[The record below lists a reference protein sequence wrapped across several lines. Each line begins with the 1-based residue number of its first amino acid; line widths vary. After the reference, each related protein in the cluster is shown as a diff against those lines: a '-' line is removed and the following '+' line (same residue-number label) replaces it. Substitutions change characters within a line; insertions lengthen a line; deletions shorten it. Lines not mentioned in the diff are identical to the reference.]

1 MMELNSTLAPMI
13 ELSRTEDGSNKNGAF
28 AKDVADGLSQKQK
41 HLPSRYF
48 YDGKGSQLFQQIMD
62 LPEYYLTRAEFEVLT
77 DNQEAMVQHFAHE
90 GFFHMIDLGAG
101 DALKTK
107 ILIRQLTKQQSSFDY
122 VPVDISG
129 DAMKQLTKSLQE
141 EMPEVGVQA
150 VVGEYFKALQ
160 WLQQNKSE
168 RKVVLFLGSNI
179 GNFEMKESVEFLC
192 SMRSYLG
199 AGDKL
204 LMGVDLRKDPDTIL
218 NAYDDAAGITAE
230 FNLNLLHRINRELGG
245 EFDVDQFQHYAMYN
259 PLEGVMRSF
268 LISLKEQDVY
278 IRDTGRTFHFDA
290 WEAIHTEN
298 SHKYFIEQVKE
309 LGQQCGFKIET
320 VFYDSRRGFADVL
333 FTTE

>member
-1 MMELNSTLAPMI
+1 MELNYTLVPMV
-13 ELSRTEDGSNKNGAF
+13 ELSRTEDGSNDNAAF
-28 AKDVADGLSQKQK
+28 ARDVAAGLSQKQK

-62 LPEYYLTRAEFEVLT
+62 LPEYYLTRSEFEVLT
-77 DNQEAMVQHFAHE
+77 NNQEAMAQHFARE

-129 DAMKQLTKSLQE
+129 DAMRQLNTSLQE
-141 EMPEVGVQA
+141 ELPSVNVQA
-150 VVGEYFKALQ
+150 VVGEYFQALQ
-160 WLQQNKSE
+160 WLQENKSE

-179 GNFEMKESVEFLC
+179 GNFETHESIEFL
-192 SMRSYLG
+192 STVRSYLG

-204 LMGVDLRKDPDTIL
+204 LMGVDLRKEPDTIL
-218 NAYDDAAGITAE
+218 KAYDDPAGITAE

-245 EFDVDQFQHYAMYN
+245 DFKVDQFEHYAMYN

-268 LISLKEQDVY
+268 LISLKEQDVH
-278 IRDTGRTFHFDA
+278 IRDTGQTYHFDA

-298 SHKYFIEQVKE
+298 SHKYTMEQVKE
-309 LGQQCGFKIET
+309 LGQQCGFFMET
-320 VFYDSRRGFADVL
+320 VFYDSHKGFADVL
-333 FTTE
+333 FSTR